1 MLDQGHVR
9 RRSPTF
15 RSGLMLI
22 YREDALYSCGLEIRG
37 LGLGWGYSIKGSGN
51 SEKMPLKLSRLALL
65 AVATGSVGR
74 RRVRGEPLSS
84 EAL

>member
-22 YREDALYSCGLEIRG
+22 YREDALYSCGLEYE
-37 LGLGWGYSIKGSGN
+37 GWVQAGVIA
-51 SEKMPLKLSRLALL
+51 LKALET
-65 AVATGSVGR
+65 VKKC
-74 RRVRGEPLSS
+74 P
-84 EAL
+84 